1 MTDINGN
8 NTETTFTTGLTTDTI
23 QDLSD
28 TSHITLTTDTIDLV
42 ATNVLVNGAPIG
54 GGGDGIQNPLTSN
67 LNISTFDVVNNTGL
81 SLTGINTK
89 TQNITS
95 TSGYTTISGSLTVGE
110 AITPIILPMTTTTI
124 NSFISSGYGSFGM
137 KFTILKTATIVRI
150 GVQIGSWTNASI
162 TSLKFNF
169 FSEGNTTA
177 IYSYVVPRANIYE
190 SCYSLLIPSMVLPA
204 GTYRYAV
211 ALAPTMT
218 YYNPVLKPLVMNSQ
232 LSLVEAAYDLFNPTG
247 GYPTNLSGDLDFT
260 YSGFMWLVDNT
271 YKIQTPLLQTD
282 KVVIN
287 GGTSSQYLMADGTKL
302 QFSAN
307 SGNSNFYLYRSDTSM
322 AITPPNGNITYN
334 NATQLN
340 ATIIYIS
347 HLTRDNIDIEIFFK
361 QISTLSE
368 VYIQDQNLSE
378 AFMQF
383 NVTGTPTITVNNKV
397 AIPVLAR
404 SAGVGITGFPDGHQ
418 VLLSFFTNTLETDQR
433 ISLVESKTTNISSVS
448 VGVNTQF
455 QGTITADSINTA
467 GALSTSGLTTGAVVL
482 TGLANMDVE
491 VWSRPF
497 IGLQFI
503 HNNPSLTT
511 LSNSPWTIS
520 GNALVVSPFATT
532 DNRTR
537 QLCCVITT
545 PSGSAN
551 GTTTGIT
558 STSLTGARVITA
570 YSFGL
575 VAAFGIADTG
585 TTFLA
590 NCQNFVGLWN
600 VAPAIILN
608 QTTQLSDQRNM
619 ICFGSNTTDANL
631 CIYTGG
637 ASSTVK
643 QVDLGVYFPS
653 GRLSAAVMADW
664 FKLSLYWD
672 GTTVYYRAINTL
684 YPTTALANISGS
696 FTPLAT
702 DMPPTTTAMYP
713 QILRIMGTPS
723 GAAQG
728 KLQIQRFGIIL

>member
-1 MTDINGN
+1 MNINGQSSDS
-8 NTETTFTTGLTTDTI
+8 TFTTGVTTDVLT
-23 QDLSD
+23 DLGE
-28 TSHITLTTDTIDLV
+28 TVEIKLTTDTIDLQ

-54 GGGDGIQNPLTSN
+54 GGGGGIQNPLTSN
-67 LNISTFDVVNNTGL
+67 LNIATFDVVNNTGL

-95 TSGYTTISGSLTVGE
+95 TTGYTTISGALTVGE
-110 AITPIILPMTTTTI
+110 AINPIIFPMTTTTI
-124 NSFISSGYGSFGM
+124 NSFLSSGYGSFGM
-137 KFTILKTATIVRI
+137 KFTLVKTATIVRI

-162 TSLKFNF
+162 TSLNFNF
-169 FSEGNTTA
+169 FNEGNTTA

-190 SCYSLLIPSMVLPA
+190 SCYSLLLPSQMVLPA
-204 GTYRYAV
+204 GIYRYAV
-211 ALAPTMT
+211 GLAPTMT
-218 YYNPVLKPLVMNSQ
+218 YYNPVLKPLVWNSQ
-232 LSLVEAAYDLFNPTG
+232 LSLVESAYDLSNPTG
-247 GYPTNLSGDLDFT
+247 GYPTSLSGDLDFT
-260 YSGFMWLVDNT
+260 YSGFMWLLDNT
-271 YKIQTPLLQTD
+271 YKIQTPLLETD

-307 SGNSNFYLYRSDTSM
+307 SGNSNFYLYRSDTSQ
-322 AITPPNGNITYN
+322 AVNPPNGNITYN
-334 NATQLN
+334 NATQSL

-347 HLTRDNIDIEIFFK
+347 HLTRDNIDIEVFFK
-361 QISTLSE
+361 QISTLTE

-397 AIPVLAR
+397 AIPVLIR

-433 ISLVESKTTNISSVS
+433 ISLVESKTSNITSVS

-482 TGLANMDVE
+482 TGLANMDVNI
-491 VWSRPF
+491 WSRPF

-511 LSNSPWTIS
+511 LSNSPWTIL

-532 DNRTR
+532 NNASR

-545 PSGSAN
+545 PTVASDGRQ
-551 GTTTGIT
+551 TGIV
-558 STSLTGARVITA
+558 STSLTGARVMTA
-570 YSFGL
+570 YPFGL
-575 VAAFGIADTG
+575 VAAFNIADTG
-585 TTFLA
+585 STFTP
-590 NCQNFVGLWN
+590 NCQNFIGLWN
-600 VAPAIILN
+600 VAPAIVLD
-608 QTTQLSDQRNM
+608 TATQLSVQRNM
-619 ICFGSNTTDANL
+619 ICFGSNSTDTNL

-637 ASSTVK
+637 ASNTVR
-643 QVDLGVYFPS
+643 QVNLGVYFPS
-653 GRLSAAVMADW
+653 GRPSAAVSADW

-684 YPTTALANISGS
+684 YPTIADANISGS

-713 QILRIMGTPS
+713 QILRVMVLGN
-723 GAAQG
+723 GVAQG